1 MNMFIS
7 RMKIVFP
14 VMVAVALFSSGSV
27 LASGNA
33 QIGDSIQNSTIEVT
47 GDAQINVVPDKVV
60 IALGVETSDKVL
72 ANAKSDNDARI
83 ARILALTKSMDISPE
98 NVQTD
103 YISVEPRYDN
113 YSSLNFVGYFVRKTV
128 IITVKDI
135 TKFDA
140 VLSGAIDSGANFVQ
154 GVQFLTSDLRKYRDQ
169 ARTLAIQ
176 AAKDKA
182 VALAGELGQKVGK
195 PISITEQQ
203 NSWWASYGNWWGQQ
217 YQSQFNQQSQNVVQN
232 AVSSGPTGSLDNG
245 DTVAPGQIAVTARVS
260 VTFQLAE

>member
-1 MNMFIS
+1 MNVFIS
-7 RMKIVFP
+7 KMKAIILLIV
-14 VMVAVALFSSGSV
+14 AISLFSSGSV

-33 QIGDSIQNSTIEVT
+33 IASDTIQNGSIVVT
-47 GDAQINVVPDKVV
+47 GEAQVNVVPDKVV
-60 IALGVETSDKVL
+60 ITLGVETSDKVL
-72 ANAKSDNDARI
+72 ANAKSDNDQRI
-83 ARILALTKSMDISPE
+83 ARILALTKSLDIAPE

-103 YISVEPRYDN
+103 YISVEPRYEN
-113 YSSLNFVGYFVRKTV
+113 YSSLNFVGYFVRKSV

-169 ARTLAIQ
+169 ARALAIQ

-195 PISITEQQ
+195 PISITEEQ
-203 NSWWASYGNWWGQQ
+203 NSWWASYANWWGQQ
-217 YQSQFNQQSQNVVQN
+217 NQFGQQSQNVVQN
-232 AVSSGPTGSLDNG
+232 AVSSGQTGPLADGN
-245 DTVAPGQIAVTARVS
+245 TVAPGQIAITARVS
-260 VTFQLAE
+260 VTFEMTE